1 MPRGARP
8 SLAGTWEVSAV
19 TTLPRSFVVNT
30 HGRRARRS
38 ALEWA
43 SRKGLQAEDMA
54 ELNELLEQ
62 AVSEAEGLTQEVAHA
77 QETVERLIQLAA
89 SMEAAVETGA
99 GEARAR
105 LEQLSLR
112 LSEAEA
118 ELAQESAGARAGLQQ
133 VEHAS
138 LDLRERVLGF
148 LGEARADLTALRAER
163 DELKAELEQRGEQAS
178 LGIARSAA
186 RVRDLEAAA
195 EARLQVARQEILG
208 FTRLVDDA
216 RDALTQRREA
226 LVAQMRAVEEGA
238 RARLDYLMQTYDL
251 MAQQVQEQV
260 ADLTATLASLSEQ
273 AAAGV
278 TRRLGK
284 DAVDAL
290 EAAAEPLGDAI
301 SALDDLARRT
311 RRANDDRFDQ
321 IGGRVEDVTA
331 ILERLRAPLAL
342 VKQHLC

>member
-1 MPRGARP
+1 
-8 SLAGTWEVSAV
+8 
-19 TTLPRSFVVNT
+19 
-30 HGRRARRS
+30 
-38 ALEWA
+38 
-43 SRKGLQAEDMA
+43 MA

-62 AVSEAEGLTQEVAHA
+62 AVSEAEGLAQEAAHA
-77 QETVERLIQLAA
+77 QETVERLIQLAT

-138 LDLRERVLGF
+138 LELRERVLGF
-148 LGEARADLTALRAER
+148 LGEARSDLATLRAER
-163 DELKAELEQRGEQAS
+163 DELKAEFEERGEQAS
-178 LGIARSAA
+178 SGIARSAG

-195 EARLQVARQEILG
+195 EGRLHGARQEIAA

-216 RDALTQRREA
+216 REAMLQRREA
-226 LVAQMRAVEEGA
+226 LVAQIHAVEEGA

-260 ADLTATLASLSEQ
+260 ADLSALLASLAEQ
-273 AAAGV
+273 VSAGV
-278 TRRLGK
+278 VRRLGQ

-290 EAAAEPLGDAI
+290 QAAAEPFTEAI
-301 SALDDLARRT
+301 AALDLLARRT
-311 RRANDDRFDQ
+311 RSAADERFDE
-321 IGGRVEDVTA
+321 IGGRVEDVTN
-331 ILERLRAPLAL
+331 ILERLRSPLAL
-342 VKQHLC
+342 VKQHLR